1 MATPERPGWY
11 PAPTGGGEQWWNG
24 VSWSE
29 SRRDGSVARQAQ
41 SHSERAQ
48 SHSERAQSHSSPA
61 RSSSPAAPPQNAA
74 AVSNITPPA
83 YRAPDRIAAPPAY
96 TGPPPAHGAPGAPA
110 HGGPGS
116 RASSAASGAF
126 VPLILGV
133 ISLFFQLIAPIA
145 IGFGIRGLIIA
156 KRTPAAATSIRT
168 FAAIGLALGLFAFFS
183 GSAVLIA
190 FITALLE

>member
-41 SHSERAQ
+41 SHSA
-48 SHSERAQSHSSPA
+48 PA

-83 YRAPDRIAAPPAY
+83 YRAPNRIAAPPAY
-96 TGPPPAHGAPGAPA
+96 TGPPPPAHGAPGAPA
-110 HGGPGS
+110 HGGPGA
-116 RASSAASGAF
+116 RPSSAASGAF
-126 VPLILGV
+126 VPLILGI

-156 KRTPAAATSIRT
+156 KRTPAAAASIRT

-190 FITALLE
+190 FVTALLE